1 MIDKKINE
9 CQVLL
14 IGHFKVGKTSIITK
28 YCGILPSSLMSSTG
42 VDFYFKNIPI
52 NNIKCRIKIF
62 DYVSSSLEMVEGWN
76 RSTQALGIL
85 CIFDITKRQ
94 TFEWI
99 KNRLTNMLAKKIDEE
114 ERPIYYLVGNK
125 SDLNEKR
132 QVNLEEIT
140 NFCKQLKIKYFE
152 CSAINGNEI
161 NTMFIYL
168 FREIL
173 EKKKMFQDKKKL
185 KITYQ
190 AKCLIF

>member
-14 IGHFKVGKTSIITK
+14 IGHFEVGKTSIITK
-28 YCGILPSSLMSSTG
+28 YCGILPSNLMSSIG
-42 VDFYFKNIPI
+42 FAFYLKHVPI
-52 NNIKCRIKIF
+52 NSIKCRIRIF
-62 DYVSSSLEMVEGWN
+62 DYANSSSEKVEGWN
-76 RSTQALGIL
+76 RSPQAFGIL
-85 CIFDITKRQ
+85 CIFDITKRK

-99 KNRLTNMLAKKIDEE
+99 QNRLTNMLAKKIDEE
-114 ERPIYYLVGNK
+114 EGPIYYLVGNK

-173 EKKKMFQDKKKL
+173 EKKKLFEEKKKI
-185 KITYQ
+185 KITYK